1 MYIKTSKV
9 SDEFRDAFV
18 EAIKTDL
25 ANLKITET
33 SFSTSIGIKQ
43 QSFKKWKV
51 NGYPPANR
59 IQQMLD
65 YFGPESNVAK
75 IDYSEVIEAKPKV
88 SDEFKETFVRAIKSD
103 IEKLGITEASFATSI
118 GIQQQS
124 FRKWIVDGY
133 PPVNRIQQMLDYFG
147 PKSNVSKIDFSDIIN
162 QKNKIRVVRSND
174 YKKFWL
180 NLKSVGEMKPLHQA
194 LFDSLIKSII
204 DGKVSDDE
212 CLKLIAK
219 YN

>member
-9 SDEFRDAFV
+9 SDEFRANFV
-18 EAIKTDL
+18 KAIKTDL
-25 ANLKITET
+25 ARLKVTET
-33 SFSTSIGIKQ
+33 SFAASIGITQ
-43 QSFKKWKV
+43 QSFKKWRV
-51 NGYPPANR
+51 DGCPPVNR
-59 IQQMLD
+59 IGQMLD

-75 IDYSEVIEAKPKV
+75 IDYSVLIEAKPKV
-88 SDEFKETFVRAIKSD
+88 SDEFKEKFVTAIKTD
-103 IEKLGITEASFATSI
+103 IANLKITETSFATSI

-124 FRKWIVDGY
+124 FRKWIIDGY
-133 PPVNRIQQMLDYFG
+133 PPVNRIDQMLDYFG
-147 PKSNVSKIDFSDIIN
+147 PNSNVAKIDFSDIIN
-162 QKNKIRVVRSND
+162 QKNKIKIVRSND

-219 YN
+219 YK

>member
-51 NGYPPANR
+51 NGYPPA
-59 IQQMLD
+59 
-65 YFGPESNVAK
+65 
-75 IDYSEVIEAKPKV
+75 
-88 SDEFKETFVRAIKSD
+88 
-103 IEKLGITEASFATSI
+103 
-118 GIQQQS
+118 
-124 FRKWIVDGY
+124 
-133 PPVNRIQQMLDYFG
+133 NRIQQMLDYFG